1 MIQLVSIAAIGAIIA
16 TVLMVVVML
25 YLVWWALD
33 GDAHAP
39 TPDTQEDPEL
49 DDGAET
55 DDAQAELT
63 ADGDAA

>member
-1 MIQLVSIAAIGAIIA
+1 
-16 TVLMVVVML
+16 ML
-25 YLVWWALD
+25 YFVWWALD
-33 GDAHAP
+33 GDAHSP

-49 DDGAET
+49 DDGTES